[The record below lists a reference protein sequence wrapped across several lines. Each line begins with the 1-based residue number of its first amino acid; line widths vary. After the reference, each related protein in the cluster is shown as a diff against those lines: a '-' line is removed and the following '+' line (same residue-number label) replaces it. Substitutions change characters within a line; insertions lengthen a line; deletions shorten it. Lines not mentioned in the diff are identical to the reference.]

1 MGTYIAQILIG
12 RSHCNHGGINPSHRI
27 YFYVNGRAALML
39 FQDYS
44 EYAPP
49 EALKTTWIIPP
60 ENELK
65 SALLMIAVH
74 VVKDPEILEL
84 AKSFYPDILSDYVE
98 IHERFRT
105 SELEE
110 LYEKCNQ
117 IKGWPKLVISNFEG
131 QFLLRQLPILEDYD
145 MELEVCVSI
154 YSRYCPWGELITK
167 GSLHF
172 PVERDP
178 GG

>member
-12 RSHCNHGGINPSHRI
+12 RSHPNH
-27 YFYVNGRAALML
+27 V
-39 FQDYS
+39 
-44 EYAPP
+44 
-49 EALKTTWIIPP
+49 
-60 ENELK
+60 
-65 SALLMIAVH
+65 
-74 VVKDPEILEL
+74 EL
-84 AKSFYPDILSDYVE
+84 AKNFYPGILSDYVE

-145 MELEVCVSI
+145 MELEV
-154 YSRYCPWGELITK
+154 
-167 GSLHF
+167 
-172 PVERDP
+172 
-178 GG
+178 